1 MATAAR
7 GATLVALAV
16 SDTQLQTTR
25 LASGLTVVTERVPG
39 ARSVA
44 YGAWVGVGSRDEE
57 PRLAGASHFLEHLL
71 FKGTATRTTADIAE
85 AIDSMGGDMNAFT
98 AREHTGFHVKC
109 LDDDGPEAL
118 AILSDIMSAP
128 LIASADV
135 EVERGVI
142 VEEILE
148 RDDEPAD
155 WVHDLVL
162 EATFPE
168 HPLGRDVLG
177 TQETI
182 EAMPRDEIAAFFAAN
197 YSPRNVVLAAAGAID
212 HDAVCAAGEAI
223 SQARHGS
230 TAAPTR
236 QAPPRPRA
244 AVALDPQETE
254 QVHLCIAMPTV
265 AHDHDDRYGLAV
277 IDQLLG
283 GGLSSRLFQEVRE
296 KRGLAYTIYT
306 YRSLFSDA
314 GAFVICAGTAP
325 TKLGDTLG
333 VIGDELARI
342 ANDGVTARELDIAKR
357 HLVGAFHLGLED
369 TGARMGSLASS
380 QLFLGRVDDVDTAA
394 QRIRD
399 VAPDDVAR
407 VVRDLIAAPR
417 VVAVV
422 GPGSEAEISDRIAN
436 W

>member
-1 MATAAR
+1 LLQATV
-7 GATLVALAV
+7 L
-16 SDTQLQTTR
+16 D
-25 LASGLTVVTERVPG
+25 SGLTVVTERVLG

-44 YGAWVGVGSRDEE
+44 YGTWVGVGSRDED

-71 FKGTATRTTADIAE
+71 FKGTTSRSTADIAE
-85 AIDSMGGDMNAFT
+85 AIDAMGGDMNAFT

-118 AILSDIMSAP
+118 SILADIMSAP
-128 LIASADV
+128 LIAPDDV

-162 EATFPE
+162 SATFVD

-182 EAMPRDEIAAFFAAN
+182 EAMPRDDVANFFATHYTPQN
-197 YSPRNVVLAAAGAID
+197 MVLAGAGAVD
-212 HDAVCAAGEAI
+212 HDTVCAAGEQIATARLADSPVGVRRAPAI
-223 SQARHGS
+223 
-230 TAAPTR
+230 TE
-236 QAPPRPRA
+236 A
-244 AVALDPQETE
+244 AVALDTQDTE

-265 AHDHDDRYGLAV
+265 ANDHPDRYALGVL
-277 IDQLLG
+277 DQLLG

-296 KRGLAYTIYT
+296 KRGLAYTIYS

-314 GAFVICAGTAP
+314 GVFVICAGTAP
-325 TKLGDTLG
+325 SKVCDTLG
-333 VIGDELARI
+333 IIGDELARI
-342 ANDGVTARELDIAKR
+342 ANDGVTSKELDIAKR

-369 TGARMGSLASS
+369 TGSRMASIASS
-380 QLFLGRVDDVDTAA
+380 QLMLGRVDDVDTAA

-399 VAPDDVAR
+399 VATDDVER
-407 VVRDLIAAPR
+407 VVRDLSAAPR

-422 GPGSEAEISDRIAN
+422 GPVSEGEIETQVGR

>member
-1 MATAAR
+1 M
-7 GATLVALAV
+7 
-16 SDTQLQTTR
+16 LQTTE
-25 LASGLTVVTERVPG
+25 LDSGLTVVTERVPG

-44 YGAWVGVGSRDEE
+44 YGTWVGVGSRDEA
-57 PRLAGASHFLEHLL
+57 PALAGASHFLEHLL
-71 FKGTATRTTADIAE
+71 FKGTMSRTTADIAE
-85 AIDSMGGDMNAFT
+85 AIDAMGGDMNAFT

-118 AILSDIMSAP
+118 SILVDIMSAP
-128 LIASADV
+128 LIAPDDV

-162 EATFPE
+162 QSAFDQ

-177 TQETI
+177 SRQTI
-182 EAMPRDEIAAFFAAN
+182 EAMPRDGIADFFTAN
-197 YSPRNVVLAAAGAID
+197 YAPENIVLAGAGAID
-212 HDAVCAAGEAI
+212 HDDVCAAGESIAAARATVA
-223 SQARHGS
+223 QAKDR
-230 TAAPTR
+230 AAP
-236 QAPPRPRA
+236 ASPSHA
-244 AVALDPQETE
+244 IAVDVQDTE
-254 QVHLCIAMPTV
+254 QVHLCIAIPTV
-265 AHDHDDRYGLAV
+265 TQRDDDRYALGV
-277 IDQLLG
+277 VDQLFG

-296 KRGLAYTIYT
+296 KRGLAYTIYS

-314 GAFVICAGTAP
+314 GLLVISAGTAP
-325 TKLGDTLG
+325 SKNCDTLE
-333 VIGDELARI
+333 VIGDELVRL
-342 ANDGVTARELDIAKR
+342 ANDGVTAKELDIAKR

-369 TGARMGSLASS
+369 TGARMASVASS
-380 QLFLGRVDDVDTAA
+380 QLALGRVDDVDTAA

-399 VAPDDVAR
+399 VSASDVER
-407 VVRDLIAAPR
+407 IVRDLCAAPR

-422 GPGSEAEISDRIAN
+422 GPVSEAEISDRIAD